1 MVALAT
7 ANAAEQDSDRNV
19 IITQVKGDNKL

>member
-1 MVALAT
+1 MVALAI
-7 ANAAEQDSDRNV
+7 ANAAEEDSDRNV